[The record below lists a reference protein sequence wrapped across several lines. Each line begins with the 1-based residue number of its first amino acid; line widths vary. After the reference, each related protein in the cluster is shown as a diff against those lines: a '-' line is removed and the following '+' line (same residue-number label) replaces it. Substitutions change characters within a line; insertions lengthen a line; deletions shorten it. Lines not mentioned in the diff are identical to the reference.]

1 MNKILIFALTVLFAA
16 GCARATSPLLI
27 DITTTDSGTTY
38 TLNSVSKTPDELGR
52 WFVDCI
58 KQFGPIMD
66 NTVIRPDNRTTFATV
81 LDIALRLKAAGVT
94 RLQVVSGLPTA
105 TKDEWGELLI
115 PPAAINKQR
124 LHPPEDQ
131 SR

>member
-1 MNKILIFALTVLFAA
+1 MNKIVLFALTVLFVA
-16 GCARATSPLLI
+16 GWARATSPLLI
-27 DITTTDSGTTY
+27 DITTTDRGTTY

-52 WFVDCI
+52 WFVDTI

-66 NTVIRPDNRTTFATV
+66 NTVIRPDDRTTFVIV

-94 RLQVVSGLPTA
+94 RLQVVSGLPNA

-115 PPAAINKQR
+115 APAAIDRRR
-124 LHPPEDQ
+124 LPPKDH